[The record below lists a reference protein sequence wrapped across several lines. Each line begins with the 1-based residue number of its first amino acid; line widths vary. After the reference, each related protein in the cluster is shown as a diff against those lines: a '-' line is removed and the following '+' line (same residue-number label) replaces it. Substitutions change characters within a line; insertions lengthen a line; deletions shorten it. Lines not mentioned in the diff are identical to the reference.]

1 MNTWRF
7 HFQLRTGI
15 VLIFLAAALISGA
28 MAAHSYSSP
37 GFLKDYIGF
46 VRFRPMHTAF
56 VLGWIILAALV
67 LVRQALRI
75 RQGPTWLL
83 WFQSSMYLLYGLSVL
98 TVFSIGSFGGR
109 EYWELPLIHQC
120 SLHVSVLIDLVF
132 IVNTI
137 RKRTDAPVY
146 MWMWATGVVFIGLT
160 LLENNLW
167 RIGAVFTDQVRDM
180 TIQWKAAGSL
190 VGGWNQLIYG
200 LGLWLISRLS
210 GSESAARSR
219 MAWLMYFLGLFNL
232 MFNWG
237 HHIYTLPTAPYV
249 RIISYAVSMTEW
261 IILLRIIGQWKRNSG
276 GDASLSG
283 KLLRYAD
290 RWVFFNLVLA
300 LLMSVPAINLFTH
313 GTQITVAHS
322 MGTTIGINTF
332 FLLAVIVHLNAV
344 RELTINWV
352 RWSWNLIRWLFPVFW
367 LSLIASGVIRG
378 LWQMQKGS
386 QGFQG
391 MMQDSYPVFRIF
403 MWTGSLFML
412 GMILFIA
419 GIWKLRRR

>member
-37 GFLKDYIGF
+37 GFLKEYIGF

-56 VLGWIILAALV
+56 VLGWIVLAALV
-67 LVRQALRI
+67 LVRHALRI
-75 RQGPTWLL
+75 RQGPIWLL
-83 WFQSSMYLLYGLSVL
+83 WFQSCMYLLYGVSVL
-98 TVFSIGSFGGR
+98 LVFSIGSFGGR

-120 SLHVSVLIDLVF
+120 SLHVSVLIDLVI
-132 IVNTI
+132 IVNTV
-137 RKRTDAPVY
+137 RKRADAPVY

-167 RIGAVFTDQVRDM
+167 RIGSIFKDQVRDM

-200 LGLWLISRLS
+200 LGIWLMSRLS
-210 GSESAARSR
+210 GSESPARSR

-249 RIISYAVSMTEW
+249 RIISYVVSMTEW
-261 IILLRIIGQWKRNSG
+261 IILLRIIGQWKRSSG

-283 KLLRYAD
+283 NLLRYAD

-332 FLLAVIVHLNAV
+332 FLLAVMVHLYAV

-367 LSLIASGVIRG
+367 LSLIASGIIRG
-378 LWQMQKGS
+378 FWQMQKGS

-391 MMQDSYPVFRIF
+391 MIQDSYPVFRIF